1 MKRSILLLLFV
12 SCIVATTLVSQ
23 AAVVSRPVA
32 MAGRAILPV
41 TLIVTTNSS
50 AINLL
55 TASVY
60 VVQENAGAPVSV
72 SQQSGNGNG
81 PGFLFLRAGNFRL
94 EVGAKLHLEIHV
106 NGTTYVSPSYTVS
119 STDVSSNSVYLTY
132 TVI

>member
-1 MKRSILLLLFV
+1 MKRSILLLLLV
-12 SCIVATTLVSQ
+12 SSIVATTLVSQ

-50 AINLL
+50 TINLL

-60 VVQENAGAPVSV
+60 VVQENAGAPTLV

-81 PGFLFLRAGNFRL
+81 PGFLFLRAGNFRV
-94 EVGAKLHLEIHV
+94 ETGTRLHLEIHV